1 MVKYILVV
9 VLCGTLYSCA
19 TNSSSSQSDQ
29 HESPTNR
36 EWAKNQPYVVLI
48 SFDGFRYD
56 YARKYGATNILRFM
70 ESGVTTDKMIPSFPS
85 KTFPNHYTLV
95 TGMYPS
101 THGLVSNEFY
111 SREKDATYKVGDQ
124 EAVHD
129 AAWYGGKPLWV
140 LAEEAGMLSASYFWV
155 GSEAAIGGR
164 IPAYMKPYDGSVP
177 NQERFEK
184 VVDWL
189 KLPEAKRPHFI
200 ATYFSIIDD
209 VGHSF
214 GPNSKR
220 TEEAVLSL
228 DQQFGEFMDQ
238 LAEVDVPVNVI
249 LVADHGMSEIS
260 RGVVLCDIVDVSD
273 CKVTWSFPPMIY
285 CEDSSQVNELQRI
298 INADGRIAAWKPE
311 ELPERLH
318 LSAGDRV
325 GDLILYTEAPLVIL
339 KKPQVVKGG
348 THGFNP
354 YTNDDMG
361 ALFAAQGPSFKSGI
375 NIEEF
380 ENIHVFPLMAKILG
394 LQSPD
399 DVDGRLEVLE
409 PILKE

>member
-1 MVKYILVV
+1 MVKYILIAA
-9 VLCGTLYSCA
+9 LCGMLCSCA
-19 TNSSSSQSDQ
+19 TNSSSSQNDQ
-29 HESPTNR
+29 SELATNS
-36 EWAKNQPYVVLI
+36 EWGENQPYVVLI
-48 SFDGFRYD
+48 SFDGFRHD
-56 YARKYGATNILRFM
+56 YARKYGAMNILSFM
-70 ESGVTTDKMIPSFPS
+70 ESGVSADKMIPSFPS

-111 SREKDATYKVGDQ
+111 SREKDATYKVGDL
-124 EAVHD
+124 ATVHD

-140 LAEEAGMLSASYFWV
+140 LAEEAGMLAASYFWV
-155 GSEAAIGGR
+155 GSEAPIGGR
-164 IPAYMKPYDGSVP
+164 IPTYMKPYDGSIP
-177 NQERFEK
+177 NQERFEG

-189 KLPEAKRPHFI
+189 KLPAADRPHFM
-200 ATYFSIIDD
+200 AVYFSVIDD
-209 VGHSF
+209 VGHRY
-214 GPNSKR
+214 GPNSKQ
-220 TEEAVLSL
+220 TEEAVLRL
-228 DQQFGEFMDQ
+228 DQQFGEFMDK
-238 LAEVDVPVNVI
+238 LAKVNLPVNVI
-249 LVADHGMSEIS
+249 LVADHGMSEIN
-260 RGVVLCDIVDVSD
+260 RGVILDDIVDVSD

-285 CEDSSQVNELQRI
+285 SDDSIRINEIQST

-318 LSAGDRV
+318 LPAGDRV

-380 ENIHVFPLMAKILG
+380 ENIHVFSVVAKILG
-394 LQSPD
+394 LESPD
-399 DVDGRLEVLE
+399 NVDGRLEELE
-409 PILKE
+409 PILRE

>member
-9 VLCGTLYSCA
+9 VLCGILFGCA

-29 HESPTNR
+29 QELPANS

-48 SFDGFRYD
+48 SFDGFRHD
-56 YARKYGATNILRFM
+56 YARKYDATNILRFM
-70 ESGVTTDKMIPSFPS
+70 ESGVTAAKMIPSFPS
-85 KTFPNHYTLV
+85 KTFPNHYTIV

-111 SREKDATYKVGDQ
+111 SREKNAIYKVGNQ
-124 EAVHD
+124 NAVHD
-129 AAWYGGKPLWV
+129 ATWYGGKPLWV

-164 IPAYMKPYDGSVP
+164 IPTYMKPYDGSVP
-177 NQERFEK
+177 NQERFDK

-189 KLPEAKRPHFI
+189 KLPAANRPHFI
-200 ATYFSIIDD
+200 ATYFSVIDD

-220 TEEAVLSL
+220 TEEAVLLL
-228 DQQFGEFMDQ
+228 DQQFGEFMDK
-238 LAEVDVPVNVI
+238 LSEVDLPVDVI
-249 LVADHGMSEIS
+249 LVSDHGMAEIN
-260 RGVVLCDIVDVSD
+260 RGVVLDDVVDVSD

-285 CEDSSQVNELQRI
+285 SDDSIRISEIQRI
-298 INADGRIAAWKPE
+298 INDDGRIAAWKPD

-318 LSAGDRV
+318 LPAGDRV

-339 KKPQVVKGG
+339 KKPEVVRGG

-354 YTNDDMG
+354 YTNAEMG
-361 ALFAAQGPSFKSGI
+361 ALFAAKGPSFKSGI
-375 NIEEF
+375 KMGDF
-380 ENIHVFPLMAKILG
+380 ENIHVFPLISEILG
-394 LQSPD
+394 LEIPD
-399 DVDGRLEVLE
+399 DVDGRLEVLQ
-409 PILKE
+409 PILQQ